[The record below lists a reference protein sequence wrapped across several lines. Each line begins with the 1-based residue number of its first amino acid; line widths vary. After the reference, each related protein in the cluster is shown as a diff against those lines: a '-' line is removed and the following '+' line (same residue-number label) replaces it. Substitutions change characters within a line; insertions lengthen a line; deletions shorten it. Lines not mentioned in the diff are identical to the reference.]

1 MHAVPGPNPNPN
13 PDPNHCQAREEM
25 RFLTLAHAEAHH
37 EAAAH
42 LAAAE
47 ALQARLQTAGQGA
60 Q

>member
-1 MHAVPGPNPNPN
+1 MPN